1 MNSHKINNLKNH
13 PIKNLFTHFSTPIR
27 IFPLH
32 NKALHTKPSLAALAL
47 ACSILAAL
55 AAGWLHTERSAAACQ
70 ASIANKILRLHVLA
84 NSDSPEDQALKLT
97 VRDGILAY
105 MDANAPEF
113 DNVHEAKSWTSLHM
127 EDLQKTAEKILL
139 SQGCNDAVSLELTTC
154 YFPVKTYGD
163 LTFPAGDY
171 EALRVKIGQAKGQN
185 WWCVMY
191 PPLCFTDATCC
202 EFPQESREIL
212 ERQLTE
218 TEYLSLRKGTLENTK
233 NKELVESKEDM
244 QNTGN
249 MKNEETEEAKENTRT
264 VKIKFKLLE
273 LLENH

>member
-1 MNSHKINNLKNH
+1 
-13 PIKNLFTHFSTPIR
+13 
-27 IFPLH
+27 
-32 NKALHTKPSLAALAL
+32 
-47 ACSILAAL
+47 
-55 AAGWLHTERSAAACQ
+55 
-70 ASIANKILRLHVLA
+70 
-84 NSDSPEDQALKLT
+84 
-97 VRDGILAY
+97 
-105 MDANAPEF
+105 
-113 DNVHEAKSWTSLHM
+113 M
-127 EDLQKTAEKILL
+127 EDLQETAEKILL
-139 SQGCNDAVSLELTTC
+139 SQGCGDTVSLELAAC

-171 EALRVKIGQAKGQN
+171 EALRVKIGEAKGQN

-218 TEYLSLRKGTLENTK
+218 TEYLSLRKGTLENINNNNITESRK
-233 NKELVESKEDM
+233 NTE
-244 QNTGN
+244 NTADIE
-249 MKNEETEEAKENTRT
+249 NEEGNENTRT

>member
-1 MNSHKINNLKNH
+1 MNHSLKKLSRRFSAPINTFL
-13 PIKNLFTHFSTPIR
+13 
-27 IFPLH
+27 LH
-32 NKALHTKPSLAALAL
+32 NKIHLTALAL
-47 ACSILAAL
+47 ICSILAAL
-55 AAGWLHTERSAAACQ
+55 TAAWLRIDRSAAACQ
-70 ASIANKILRLHVLA
+70 AAIAGKILRLHVLA
-84 NSDSPEDQALKLT
+84 NSDSPEDQTLKLT
-97 VRDGILAY
+97 VRDGILSY
-105 MDANAPEF
+105 MDANAPDF
-113 DNVHEAKSWTSLHM
+113 NDVREAKAWTSLHM
-127 EDLQKTAEKILL
+127 EDLQKTAERILL
-139 SQGCNDAVSLELTTC
+139 SQGCNDTVSLELAAC

-171 EALRVKIGQAKGQN
+171 EALRVKIGEAKGQN

-218 TEYLSLRKGTLENTK
+218 TEYLSLRKGTLENISNNNITESRK
-233 NKELVESKEDM
+233 NTENTADM
-244 QNTGN
+244 E
-249 MKNEETEEAKENTRT
+249 NEEGNENTRT

>member
-1 MNSHKINNLKNH
+1 MKHYS
-13 PIKNLFTHFSTPIR
+13 IKMLFTHFSTQAKMLR
-27 IFPLH
+27 LH
-32 NKALHTKPSLAALAL
+32 NKRRITALAFACFLLAALAFCRL
-47 ACSILAAL
+47 R
-55 AAGWLHTERSAAACQ
+55 TERSAAACQ
-70 ASIANKILRLHVLA
+70 ASIAGKILRLHVLA

-97 VRDGILAY
+97 VRDGILSY
-105 MDANAPEF
+105 MDANAPDF
-113 DNVHEAKSWTSLHM
+113 QDVHEAKAWTTLHM
-127 EDLQKTAEKILL
+127 ENLQKTAEEILL
-139 SQGCNDAVSLELTTC
+139 SQGCCDTVSLELATC

-171 EALRVKIGQAKGQN
+171 DALRIKIGEAKGQN

-218 TEYLSLRKGTLENTK
+218 TEYQSLQKDPPENAGCPDIAENKEKAENTEKNENTK
-233 NKELVESKEDM
+233 NEKSEKD
-244 QNTGN
+244 
-249 MKNEETEEAKENTRT
+249 TRT

-273 LLENH
+273 LLEQ

>member
-1 MNSHKINNLKNH
+1 MRNYLENH
-13 PIKNLFTHFSTPIR
+13 PIKDLFTRFHTQIR
-27 IFPLH
+27 TFPLH
-32 NKALHTKPSLAALAL
+32 NKAFHAKPSKPSLAALAL

-55 AAGWLHTERSAAACQ
+55 AAGWLRMERSAAACQ
-70 ASIANKILRLHVLA
+70 ASIADKILRLHVLA

-97 VRDGILAY
+97 VRDGILSY

-113 DNVHEAKSWTSLHM
+113 ADVREAKAWTSLHM
-127 EDLQKTAEKILL
+127 EDLRKTAERILL
-139 SQGCNDAVSLELTTC
+139 SQGCGDTVSLELAAC

-171 EALRVKIGQAKGQN
+171 EALRVKIGGAKGQN

-202 EFPQESREIL
+202 EFPEESREIL

-218 TEYLSLRKGTLENTK
+218 TEYLSLRK
-233 NKELVESKEDM
+233 D
-244 QNTGN
+244 
-249 MKNEETEEAKENTRT
+249 A
-264 VKIKFKLLE
+264 KIKFKLLE
-273 LLENH
+273 LLENY

>member
-13 PIKNLFTHFSTPIR
+13 SIKNLFTHLPTQIK

-32 NKALHTKPSLAALAL
+32 NQALHAKPLLPALVL
-47 ACSILAAL
+47 ACALLAAL
-55 AAGWLHTERSAAACQ
+55 AAGWLHTERSAATCQ
-70 ASIANKILRLHVLA
+70 SSIAAKILRLHVLA

-97 VRDGILAY
+97 VRDGILSY
-105 MDANAPEF
+105 MDANAPDF
-113 DNVHEAKSWTSLHM
+113 QDVHEAKAWTSLHM
-127 EDLQKTAEKILL
+127 EDLQKTAEEILL
-139 SQGCNDAVSLELTTC
+139 SQGCGNTVSLELATC

-171 EALRVKIGQAKGQN
+171 EALRVKIGEAKGQN

-202 EFPQESREIL
+202 EFPEESQEIL

-218 TEYLSLRKGTLENTK
+218 TEYLSLRKGTLESIKSEKSSGNTK
-233 NKELVESKEDM
+233 P
-244 QNTGN
+244 
-249 MKNEETEEAKENTRT
+249 

-273 LLENH
+273 LLENYQK

>member
-1 MNSHKINNLKNH
+1 MNHQY
-13 PIKNLFTHFSTPIR
+13 IKNLFTRFSTPPKTFR
-27 IFPLH
+27 
-32 NKALHTKPSLAALAL
+32 LHTKPLIPALTL

-55 AAGWLHTERSAAACQ
+55 VLCWHHTERSAAACQ

-105 MDANAPEF
+105 MDANAPDF
-113 DNVHEAKSWTSLHM
+113 ADVHEAKTWTSLHM
-127 EDLQKTAEKILL
+127 EELQKTAENILL
-139 SQGCNDAVSLELTTC
+139 SQGCGDTVSLELTAC

-171 EALRVKIGQAKGQN
+171 EALRVKIGEAKGQN

-218 TEYLSLRKGTLENTK
+218 TEYLSLRKETLKNSGSTDITE
-233 NKELVESKEDM
+233 NKEKTEAAA
-244 QNTGN
+244 NTE
-249 MKNEETEEAKENTRT
+249 NEAAEENTRS

-273 LLENH
+273 LLENR

>member
-1 MNSHKINNLKNH
+1 MNHYS
-13 PIKNLFTHFSTPIR
+13 IKTLYTHFSSQER
-27 IFPLH
+27 MSLLH
-32 NKALHTKPSLAALAL
+32 NKRRITALAL
-47 ACSILAAL
+47 TCALLAAL

-70 ASIANKILRLHVLA
+70 ASIAGKILRLHVLA

-97 VRDGILAY
+97 VRDGILSY
-105 MDANAPEF
+105 MDANAPDF
-113 DNVHEAKSWTSLHM
+113 ADVREAKTWTSLHM
-127 EDLQKTAEKILL
+127 EDLRKTAERILF
-139 SQGCNDAVSLELTTC
+139 SQGCGHTVSLELATC

-171 EALRVKIGQAKGQN
+171 EALRVKIGEAKGQN

-202 EFPQESREIL
+202 EFPEESREIL

-218 TEYLSLRKGTLENTK
+218 TEYLSLRKSTLEDIK
-233 NKELVESKEDM
+233 SKEFVENKEKPNPTE
-244 QNTGN
+244 
-249 MKNEETEEAKENTRT
+249 NEKNTRT

-273 LLENH
+273 LMEQ